1 MDSEDLELFQTSLE
15 RILQDAPLEDIDRA
29 GGLSKDADVLW
40 RTLDE
45 NGFIRLCAAEALGGM
60 GLPLADALP
69 LVELSGRSALPA
81 PFGDS
86 VLAHAILSEVGFKA
100 PEARVGIALGQQG
113 ILPHATQCTH
123 ALALNGPSKAPMLTL
138 YAISRETVE
147 PFPKMED
154 GMGTF
159 DTASAEVVFDTIAP
173 DWLTHEAINALG
185 AVVRSAQMAGALR
198 AVLEITLSHTAE
210 REQFG
215 RPLTKFQ
222 AIQHYLSNIACEAA
236 AAAAALELAGDALR
250 DDAKLTGPAL
260 RDIGIA
266 KLRCGQAASVVAAA
280 AHQAHGALGFTRE
293 YKLGCFTR
301 RLWQWQD
308 EFGSETEWAL
318 YLGRNI
324 AANPSGRLWGRVSA

>member
-1 MDSEDLELFQTSLE
+1 MENEELELFQASLE
-15 RILQDAPLEDIDRA
+15 RVLQDAPLEDIDRA
-29 GGLSKDADVLW
+29 GGLSEDADVLW
-40 RTLDE
+40 RTLDH
-45 NGFIRLCAAEALGGM
+45 NGFIRLCASEALGGL

-69 LVELSGRSALPA
+69 LVVLSGRFALAA

-86 VLAHAILSEVGFKA
+86 VLAHAILSEVGFA
-100 PEARVGIALGQQG
+100 VPEGRVGIALCGRKV
-113 ILPHATQCTH
+113 LPHATQCAF
-123 ALALNGPSKAPMLTL
+123 ALALNGPNEALKLSLCAV
-138 YAISRETVE
+138 SREMVE

-154 GMGTF
+154 GIGAF
-159 DTASAEVVFDTIAP
+159 DPASSEVIFETTAP
-173 DWLTHEAINALG
+173 DWLTVERFTALG
-185 AVVRSAQMAGALR
+185 AVVRSAQMTGAMK
-198 AVLEITLSHTAE
+198 AVLDITLSHTAE

-222 AIQHYLSNIACEAA
+222 AIQHHLSNIACEAA

-250 DDAKLTGPAL
+250 DDPKLAGPAL

-293 YKLGCFTR
+293 YALGSYTR

-308 EFGSETEWAL
+308 EFGSETKWAL
-318 YLGRNI
+318 SLGREV
-324 AANPSGRLWGRVSA
+324 AANPEGGLWGRVST